1 MKNKSKM
8 TTVAVMALL
17 QSTNAVKL
25 GAKLDSELIVDAESA
40 LDAELELDE
49 AADLTQTIDPENQF
63 FEYIEGVSQ
72 DALKLEKAA
81 TFQASHA
88 HQSLTQAKSK
98 DQYLKSKQKLEDA
111 QDKLFKAEETL

>member
-17 QSTNAVKL
+17 YGTEETNAVKL
-25 GAKLDSELIVDAESA
+25 GAKLDSELIVDAETA

-88 HQSLTQAKSK
+88 H
-98 DQYLKSKQKLEDA
+98 
-111 QDKLFKAEETL
+111 

>member
-17 QSTNAVKL
+17 QGTNAVKL

-49 AADLTQTIDPENQF
+49 AAELTQTIDPENQF

-72 DALKLEKAA
+72 DAIKLEKFANTQA
-81 TFQASHA
+81 TTA
-88 HQSLTQAKSK
+88 HMSLTQAKSK

-111 QDKLFKAEETL
+111 QDKLFEAE